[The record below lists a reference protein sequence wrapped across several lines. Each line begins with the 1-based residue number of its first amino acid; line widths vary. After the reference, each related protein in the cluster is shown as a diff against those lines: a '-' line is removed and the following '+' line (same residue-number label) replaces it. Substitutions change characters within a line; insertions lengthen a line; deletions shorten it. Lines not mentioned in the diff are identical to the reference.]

1 MPVLTENIFQIP
13 PFIWTPSI
21 PPVCWHLGYLSD
33 PPLPVIWNWRVIR
46 NLFLTLLICLQCSD
60 NDFRRGVA
68 SRDLSYVPEQISGFL
83 FMLIFKLKK
92 KFFLILSAMKN
103 ILWERLMWSFLV
115 WPALSI
121 WYEVLLTLSL
131 PVPRWA
137 GSNTELL
144 LTSKISKTV
153 VIKIS
158 VTAMFFKV
166 YSINFLMICRLIDFA
181 LRSCSY

>member
-1 MPVLTENIFQIP
+1 MPILNENIFQIP

-92 KFFLILSAMKN
+92 KIFFNTKRNEKHIVWEINVKFSCVTSFKYLIWGAFN
-103 ILWERLMWSFLV
+103 AFT
-115 WPALSI
+115 P
-121 WYEVLLTLSL
+121 
-131 PVPRWA
+131 
-137 GSNTELL
+137 
-144 LTSKISKTV
+144 
-153 VIKIS
+153 
-158 VTAMFFKV
+158 
-166 YSINFLMICRLIDFA
+166 
-181 LRSCSY
+181 CSPLGGF